1 MTPIAEKTAGAMP
14 PVLSDE
20 DLAFWDQ
27 NGYVVAKSVISP
39 EQAART
45 APSLPCLGAARI
57 MLCLRFY
64 SRSKSN

>member
-1 MTPIAEKTAGAMP
+1 MTPIAEKTARAAAGAMP

-27 NGYVVAKSVISP
+27 NGYVVAKRAISP

-45 APSLPCLGAARI
+45 AADVWAFRGQV
-57 MLCLRFY
+57 
-64 SRSKSN
+64 RSTMF

>member
-27 NGYVVAKSVISP
+27 NGYVVAKSVISR

-45 APSLPCLGAARI
+45 AADVWAFRGQV
-57 MLCLRFY
+57 
-64 SRSKSN
+64 RSTMF